1 MSWTCISASVSLAT
15 RSPVEKLG
23 LSDVTLL
30 YVYLRIFLLE
40 VTAFSSSS
48 CRFSCNDLEYS
59 IARLTQFKVSKIA
72 IRLTLDSIFSR
83 VHEERAWRLTE
94 STRGFVH
101 DFAPWKSYFIVMTS
115 SRIGCLSR
123 RSIQEMFSRIIRID
137 RHLFFCLAMWR
148 FTRDERYGS
157 SQHISSISRVA
168 LFLFYMFYSVC
179 IRDFRLIFVRGTQ
192 VLRTKYKQCRK
203 IEWTVQRATVN

>member
-15 RSPVEKLG
+15 RSPVEKIG

-94 STRGFVH
+94 SACGFVH
-101 DFAPWKSYFIVMTS
+101 DLAPWRSYFIVMTS

-123 RSIQEMFSRIIRID
+123 RSIQEMFSRIIQID
-137 RHLFFCLAMWR
+137 RHLFFFVWR
-148 FTRDERYGS
+148 CGDSRETSVMAR
-157 SQHISSISRVA
+157 HSISLLLAVL
-168 LFLFYMFYSVC
+168 LFSYSICFTPYVYG
-179 IRDFRLIFVRGTQ
+179 IFD
-192 VLRTKYKQCRK
+192 
-203 IEWTVQRATVN
+203 